1 MIRALSLIKEIC
13 IIIRIIIHIII
24 HIIMAQHLIPPN
36 AADLQFFIIW
46 WNLSGVQIHQMLTNA
61 SNMMEPLE
69 VQAAIRTTEWFHQ
82 DNASIIPG
90 FLPGIFQW
98 NINNWFLSPYR
109 LKGKGRG

>member
-1 MIRALSLIKEIC
+1 
-13 IIIRIIIHIII
+13 
-24 HIIMAQHLIPPN
+24 
-36 AADLQFFIIW
+36 
-46 WNLSGVQIHQMLTNA
+46 
-61 SNMMEPLE
+61 MMEPLE